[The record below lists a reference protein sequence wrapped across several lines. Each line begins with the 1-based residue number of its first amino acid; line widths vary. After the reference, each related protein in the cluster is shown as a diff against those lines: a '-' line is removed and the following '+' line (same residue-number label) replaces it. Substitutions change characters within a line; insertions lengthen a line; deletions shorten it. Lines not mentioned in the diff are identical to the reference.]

1 MGASST
7 RRKCNR
13 TGSSGYIRPANI
25 QSEIGLLLDNGISAN
40 TRAVYE
46 SAITVFT
53 RFKLENGH
61 EDIWPPSL
69 TTLTEF
75 IAFMS
80 LKGFAPS
87 TARSYMSGISFCCKI
102 KNVTE
107 PTNNFIIS
115 KLFNGFHRLHKRIDT
130 RLPITYDILRSIVG
144 ALPAICYSSF
154 EAQLFKAIFSLAF
167 FGFFRIGELVVS
179 NLNCDGHALLINDVH
194 IEGLSALKIALRSSK
209 TDQQGKGVVLYI
221 PQIGTESCPV
231 HNVREYLKLRKRN
244 DCQSFFCHSNNLPVT
259 RYQFASVLKKTLSTL
274 GINSNQYK
282 SHSFALGQ
290 LPVLQKTGSKMRIF
304 NYLVVGSQVHTS
316 RTLEFQHVC

>member
-1 MGASST
+1 MGAIQASST

-80 LKGFAPS
+80 LRGFAPS

-102 KNVTE
+102 KNVTD

-115 KLFNGFHRLHKRIDT
+115 KLHNGFHRLHKRIDT

-259 RYQFASVLKKTLSTL
+259 RYQFASVLKK
-274 GINSNQYK
+274 NFDCFRHKQ
-282 SHSFALGQ
+282 
-290 LPVLQKTGSKMRIF
+290 
-304 NYLVVGSQVHTS
+304 
-316 RTLEFQHVC
+316 